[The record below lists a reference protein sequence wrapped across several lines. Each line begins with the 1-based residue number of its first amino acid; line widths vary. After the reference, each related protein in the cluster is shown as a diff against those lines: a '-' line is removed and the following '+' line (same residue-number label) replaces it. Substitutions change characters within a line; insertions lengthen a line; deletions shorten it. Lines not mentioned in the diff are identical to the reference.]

1 MPNLPRFAR
10 RVAWPLLG
18 AGILGLAGCV
28 PPPAPGVALTGTPQ
42 AYASANCY
50 AGFYQCVLPA
60 AQQAG
65 TPCAC
70 PGLGAPSYGVV
81 R

>member
-1 MPNLPRFAR
+1 MSMR
-10 RVAWPLLG
+10 RVA
-18 AGILGLAGCV
+18 AGFACLGLLAVAGCV
-28 PPPAPGVALTGTPQ
+28 PAPAPGTVVGVGAPA
-42 AYASANCY
+42 AYASNNCF

-60 AQQAG
+60 SQQAG

>member
-1 MPNLPRFAR
+1 MSIL
-10 RVAWPLLG
+10 RVAGPV
-18 AGILGLAGCV
+18 LGLGMLALSGCT
-28 PPPAPGVALTGTPQ
+28 PPPAPGVAYAPGPGA

-50 AGFYQCVLPA
+50 AGVYQCVLPA

>member
-1 MPNLPRFAR
+1 MSIRHVFAC
-10 RVAWPLLG
+10 A
-18 AGILGLAGCV
+18 AGLVLAAVAGCA
-28 PPPAPGVALTGTPQ
+28 PAPAPGTVVGVGPAS
-42 AYASANCY
+42 AYASNNCF

-60 AQQAG
+60 AQQSG

>member
-1 MPNLPRFAR
+1 MSVR
-10 RVAWPLLG
+10 RIVFPV
-18 AGILGLAGCV
+18 LGLGMLVSACV
-28 PPPAPGVALTGTPQ
+28 PPPAPGIVVAPGAVQ
-42 AYASANCY
+42 VYASNNCY
-50 AGFYQCVLPA
+50 AGFYQCVLPT

-70 PGLGAPSYGVV
+70 PGLGAPSYGTV